1 MTDLTAPK
9 PGDLF
14 YFPAVNANDEPGF
27 VIARYIELI
36 PPALGHLIEVFAHFY
51 TQIPASI
58 EQVDTSRRLFRPIF
72 CSLRSS
78 GIPRWK
84 ILFSDPG
91 YKKPSSHYEKI
102 QFAFIKANLDG
113 WYQPSSDRRTTFGD
127 RAFPLLAKGPCCF
140 SRNYSSTR
148 SHRGKRMHGAL

>member
-1 MTDLTAPK
+1 MQTMNRASWSHATLSSYHQRSAIWSRCSPI
-9 PGDLF
+9 
-14 YFPAVNANDEPGF
+14 F
-27 VIARYIELI
+27 VQRSLPLSRI
-36 PPALGHLIEVFAHFY
+36 
-51 TQIPASI
+51 
-58 EQVDTSRRLFRPIF
+58 VDTSRRLFRPIF

-78 GIPRWK
+78 GIPSWK

-91 YKKPSSHYEKI
+91 YKKPNSHYDKI

-148 SHRGKRMHGAL
+148 SHRGKRMHGALWFTGRLASW